1 MTDPNIFYSGL
12 FPPQRMCAQVDEV
25 ELVQFLGWWVNY
37 GKPCELKLVPSE
49 KTKTLIGVCF
59 TVRNDD
65 YETMEFMQTACAKT
79 GARLWNLTEEKEKK
93 Q

>member
-1 MTDPNIFYSGL
+1 MVQNSL
-12 FPPQRMCAQVDEV
+12 FPPQRMCAQLDDS
-25 ELVQFLGWWVNY
+25 LIGQFLSYWTIT
-37 GKPCELKLVPSE
+37 PS
-49 KTKTLIGVCF
+49 KKQPSLIGVCF